1 MKLTDTAVCW
11 QKGQKRQTGGDNM
24 IVTSTFGQTIRE
36 WLAILRFTSLP
47 FLTFEHG
54 GKWYELKPTGISKR
68 ICGARKKDGSRCRS
82 KALHRGS
89 KCKFHGG
96 LSTGARTPEGRARA
110 IVAMCAGRVRWQA
123 ARDSPAK

>member
-36 WLAILRFTSLP
+36 GPAILRFTSLP

-68 ICGARKKDGSRCRS
+68 ICGARKKTVHAAEVNRY
-82 KALHRGS
+82 
-89 KCKFHGG
+89 
-96 LSTGARTPEGRARA
+96 T
-110 IVAMCAGRVRWQA
+110 VAASASFTVA
-123 ARDSPAK
+123 